1 MNDLRYALR
10 SLAKAPGFV
19 AVVLLT
25 LALGVGVNT
34 SMVTLVDVMFFRTVP
49 FPEADRLVSV
59 LGTTPQDRRGNF
71 SFHEL
76 EEMRDQ
82 AVGEDRAFQSLT
94 TFAYWN
100 NTYVEPGQAAE
111 RLLALDATADF
122 FTTFGVQPALG
133 RAFTAEEESPGRN
146 QVAILSH
153 ALWQSRFGGDPN
165 VIGRTVRLNAEQV
178 TIIGVMPASFVAP
191 MFFGP
196 VDLWRPI
203 TIPRHIVENRNQRF
217 FTAVG
222 RLNPGVTAAQA
233 TAQLEPLLARWATE
247 YPQTSRDRG
256 LNLLPPHKAS
266 MDNISRFIIWLLFG
280 LGSAI
285 LLVACANIANLQ
297 LARATANIRE
307 LGIRSALGA
316 SRTRLIRHQMT
327 ESMLLAF
334 AGGIC
339 GIAVAWGINQLLG
352 NAIWLGDAD
361 NRLELPMNGRVL
373 AGALCMSMLTGLLF
387 GLLPAWFAS
396 RGDVAAALRSQTR
409 SATSGRGPRLMRHAL
424 IVGEVTV
431 ALALLG
437 VAGVMIRGLEGLL
450 RTEKGW
456 DTDRILAANIHL
468 PEQSTYDTEEKRR
481 VAVERLVRRIE
492 QVPGAERTALATTV
506 PLFGYSKVLPLQ
518 VEGQPDDDPSK
529 FPSAGYTMVAGDYF
543 EALGLPLKQGRL
555 FPRELPG
562 DAPPQVII
570 NETMARHFWPDGSAI
585 GRRIAERSGDTVTW
599 REIVGVVG
607 DVQFALSITDPSTMF
622 QVYKPMVHEPWGYMF
637 LIVRA
642 PAPATFKNELRRVAS
657 DIDPDLAVLETYTV
671 PEASQRF
678 QHNLFVIN
686 DMLAGFA
693 LLGLTLAA
701 VGLYGVISYGVAQR
715 TNEFGIRMALGA
727 SPRQLVNL
735 VLRLG
740 VVLTTLGLVAGSL
753 AAYAL
758 ARMAGSIMPR
768 MASAD
773 PLILAITAGVLLAV
787 ALVACYVPARRATL
801 VDPVEALRAD

>member
-1 MNDLRYALR
+1 
-10 SLAKAPGFV
+10 
-19 AVVLLT
+19 
-25 LALGVGVNT
+25 
-34 SMVTLVDVMFFRTVP
+34 
-49 FPEADRLVSV
+49 
-59 LGTTPQDRRGNF
+59 
-71 SFHEL
+71 
-76 EEMRDQ
+76 
-82 AVGEDRAFQSLT
+82 
-94 TFAYWN
+94 
-100 NTYVEPGQAAE
+100 
-111 RLLALDATADF
+111 
-122 FTTFGVQPALG
+122 
-133 RAFTAEEESPGRN
+133 
-146 QVAILSH
+146 
-153 ALWQSRFGGDPN
+153 
-165 VIGRTVRLNAEQV
+165 
-178 TIIGVMPASFVAP
+178 
-191 MFFGP
+191 
-196 VDLWRPI
+196 
-203 TIPRHIVENRNQRF
+203 
-217 FTAVG
+217 
-222 RLNPGVTAAQA
+222 
-233 TAQLEPLLARWATE
+233 
-247 YPQTSRDRG
+247 
-256 LNLLPPHKAS
+256 

-373 AGALCMSMLTGLLF
+373 AGALCVSMLTGLLF

-437 VAGVMIRGLEGLL
+437 VAGGMMRGLEGLL

-529 FPSAGYTMVAGDYF
+529 FPNAGYTMVAGDYF

>member
-100 NTYVEPGQAAE
+100 NTYVEPGQAPE

-122 FTTFGVQPALG
+122 FTTFGIQPALG
-133 RAFTAEEESPGRN
+133 RAFTADEQSPGRN

-373 AGALCMSMLTGLLF
+373 AGALCVSMLTGLLF

-481 VAVERLVRRIE
+481 LAVERLVRRIE

-529 FPSAGYTMVAGDYF
+529 FPNAGYTMVAGDYF